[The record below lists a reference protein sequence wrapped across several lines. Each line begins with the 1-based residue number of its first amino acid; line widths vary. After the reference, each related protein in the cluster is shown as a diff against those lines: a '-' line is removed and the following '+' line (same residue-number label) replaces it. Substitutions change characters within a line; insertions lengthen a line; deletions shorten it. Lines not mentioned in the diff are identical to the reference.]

1 MKTETARR
9 RESSGVLAQVL
20 LVLFCL
26 VAGIGYRASVSLVP
40 SGIAEDAFVLVAAA
54 VLLALALLAKR
65 SGSLA
70 TYWDIP
76 FAFFVFYVAAFFGD
90 GNISPLQHWF
100 VKDVLHESTGSNN
113 PLASTVT
120 GSLLAQLFGTV
131 LLAIPI
137 IVLTIAAGRS
147 LGSIYL
153 AWPKSWWP
161 IAVGVASLAVFWFLA
176 LRGRT
181 ESFFA
186 IHGELS
192 TSRFLALTPA
202 LIVLVL
208 LNGFREEIFF
218 RALFLNKY
226 GMFLRPFVSN
236 LLAAVIFTSFHVEV
250 RYAAS
255 VLVFLGYTLVIGLV
269 AGWLMQRSGSL
280 LASALFHA
288 GTDIPIFLVYLTWA
302 QS

>member
-1 MKTETARR
+1 MKTETAQRG
-9 RESSGVLAQVL
+9 ESSGVLTQVL

-54 VLLALALLAKR
+54 VLLAIALLAKR
-65 SGSLA
+65 TGSLRA
-70 TYWDIP
+70 YWEIP

-100 VKDVLHESTGSNN
+100 VRDVLHESTSSNN

-120 GSLLAQLFGTV
+120 GSVLAQLFGTV
-131 LLAIPI
+131 ILAIPI
-137 IVLTIAAGRS
+137 IVLTIAAGGS
-147 LGSIYL
+147 LASIFL

-161 IAVGVASLAVFWFLA
+161 IAIGVASLAVFWFLA

-202 LIVLVL
+202 LLVLVL

-226 GMFLRPFVSN
+226 GMFLRPILSN
-236 LLAAVIFTSFHVEV
+236 LLAAVIFTSFHVQV
-250 RYAAS
+250 TYAAS
-255 VLVFLGYTLVIGLV
+255 VLIFLGYTLIIGLV

-280 LASALFHA
+280 LSSVLFHA

>member
-1 MKTETARR
+1 MKTETARQ
-9 RESSGVLAQVL
+9 REPGGVLAQVL

-26 VAGIGYRASVSLVP
+26 VAGFGYRASVSVVP
-40 SGIAEDAFVLVAAA
+40 SGFAEDAFVLVAAA
-54 VLLALALLAKR
+54 VLLAMALLAKR
-65 SGSLA
+65 TGLLRA
-70 TYWDIP
+70 YWEIP

-100 VKDVLHESTGSNN
+100 VKDVLHESTSSNN

-120 GSLLAQLFGTV
+120 GSVLAQLFGTAI
-131 LLAIPI
+131 LAIPI

-147 LGSIYL
+147 LASIYI

-176 LRGRT
+176 SRGRT

-226 GMFLRPFVSN
+226 GMFLRPILSN
-236 LLAAVIFTSFHVEV
+236 LLAAVIFTSFHVQV
-250 RYAAS
+250 TYAAS
-255 VLVFLGYTLVIGLV
+255 VLIFLGYTLIIGLV

-280 LASALFHA
+280 LASVLFHA